1 MIRRMKIRDK
11 VNMRWEHVQNHRIVT
26 DEDKR
31 IGCCKEAVM
40 FLCELFRAGRIDK
53 IGEPL
58 FRGGILVDDA
68 VFRFF
73 VGVFTPPVCLEK
85 AVKKR
90 EKGCGG
96 CAWEGAP
103 FGARERIH
111 VDPFT
116 NRGEQEE
123 RENVGSCANVYGW
136 WGHFVSPHPSLVE
149 IALYFSIHSVET

>member
-1 MIRRMKIRDK
+1 MKIRDE
-11 VNMRWEHVQNHRIVT
+11 MDAWEHVQNHRIVT

-58 FRGGILVDDA
+58 FRGGVLVDEA

-73 VGVFTPPVCLEK
+73 VRVFKPPVGLEK

-96 CAWEGAP
+96 GAWESAP

-111 VDPFT
+111 VDPFADV
-116 NRGEQEE
+116 GEQEE
-123 RENVGSCANVYGW
+123 RKDVCSCANVG
-136 WGHFVSPHPSLVE
+136 GCVH
-149 IALYFSIHSVET
+149 I